1 MEDRISFLKYINY
14 CYLKASD
21 PNTIYIFKS
30 GIFYIFLD
38 EDAKVASDL
47 FSLKLTNLNEN
58 VVKCENEIQ
67 SIDKYNK
74 LLHKLSY
81 KFKIIDT
88 AQNKSF
94 TIENFCLNEDIK
106 ELLEKISNINS
117 DTLSVREAFDF
128 IEETKQ
134 LAKSIMERNV

>member
-1 MEDRISFLKYINY
+1 MEDRISFLKYIIY

-58 VVKCENEIQ
+58 VVKSDFPIQ
-67 SIDKYNK
+67 SIDKYTY

>member
-1 MEDRISFLKYINY
+1 MSKLYDNY
-14 CYLKASD
+14 CYLKTID
-21 PNTIYIFKS
+21 PDTIYIFKS

-38 EDAKVASDL
+38 EDAKLASDL

-58 VVKCENEIQ
+58 VVKCGFPLQ
-67 SIDKYNK
+67 SIDKYSK
-74 LLHKLSY
+74 LLSKLSY

-88 AQNKSF
+88 TENKSF
-94 TIENFCLNEDIK
+94 TIENYYLNENIK

-117 DTLSVREAFDF
+117 ETLSVKEAFNF
-128 IEETKQ
+128 IEETKE